1 MSSQPQHAP
10 VIAFLHSSAM
20 PIEAVNRLAR
30 ELAPQAKLMHV
41 VREDLACALAAG
53 GVTPLIE
60 MMTREA
66 LQALADRGA
75 QMIVCTCPQLGAVI
89 EAGAQGLREDVGVPV
104 FSARMGA
111 EAALRL
117 AAA

>member
-1 MSSQPQHAP
+1 MQTTTQKTI
-10 VIAFLHSSAM
+10 IAFLHSSAM
-20 PIEAVNRLAR
+20 PIEAVNAQAR
-30 ELAPQAKLMHV
+30 EIAPAAKLMHV
-41 VREDLACALAAG
+41 VREDIACMLEAH

-60 MMTREA
+60 MMVREA

-75 QMIVCTCPQLGAVI
+75 QIIVCTCPRLGALI
-89 EAGAQGLREDVGVPV
+89 EAGAQDLREEVGVPV

-111 EAALRL
+111 EAALKL

>member
-1 MSSQPQHAP
+1 MQTQQHTP
-10 VIAFLHSSAM
+10 IIAFLHTSVQPIAM
-20 PIEAVNRLAR
+20 VNAMAR
-30 ELAPQAKLMHV
+30 DFAPGAKLMHV
-41 VREDLACALAAG
+41 VREDIACALAGG

-75 QMIVCTCPQLGAVI
+75 EMIVCTCPELGAII
-89 EAGAQGLREDVGVPV
+89 EAGAQDLREDVGVPV
-104 FSARMGA
+104 FGPRMGA
-111 EAALRL
+111 EAALKL